1 MALQLKTF
9 ENTDELYNF
18 AAQFLQQKVKDGA
31 KTFGLATGGT
41 MQPLYQ
47 VLRQSDVD
55 FSGCTSFNL
64 DEYIGLPIEHPE
76 SYFTYMQKELFE
88 HKPFSKSYL
97 PNGLAEDIDAEVAHY
112 NELLAQNPID
122 VQLLGVGEN
131 GHIGFNE
138 PGTPFSEKVHA
149 VTLTES
155 TREANARFFNSIDE
169 VPEKA
174 ITMGIANILE
184 AKEILLI
191 AVGEK
196 KRAALESLVHG
207 EVTVDSPITVLQQ
220 HGNVVVLTDL
230 NISLA

>member
-1 MALQLKTF
+1 MAIQLKSF
-9 ENTDELYNF
+9 ENIDELYDF

-41 MQPLYQ
+41 MQPLYKN
-47 VLRQSDVD
+47 LRQSDVD
-55 FSGCTSFNL
+55 FSNCTSFNL
-64 DEYIGLPIEHPE
+64 DEYIGLPDTHPE

-88 HKPFSKSYL
+88 QKPFKKSYL
-97 PNGLAEDIDAEVAHY
+97 PNGLAEDIEREVQHY
-112 NELLAQNPID
+112 NDLLEQHPID

-138 PGTPFSEKVHA
+138 PGTSFSKKTHA

-155 TREANARFFNSIDE
+155 TRQANARYFNSIDE
-169 VPEKA
+169 VPVKA
-174 ITMGIANILE
+174 ITMGIANILQS
-184 AKEILLI
+184 KEVLLI

-196 KRAALESLVHG
+196 KRAALESLFQDAQ
-207 EVTVDSPITVLQQ
+207 TVDSPVTALQQ
-220 HGNVVVLTDL
+220 HANVLVLTDL

>member
-9 ENTDELYNF
+9 ENINELYDF

-41 MQPLYQ
+41 MQPLYKN
-47 VLRQSDVD
+47 LRQSDVD
-55 FSGCTSFNL
+55 FSSCTSFNL
-64 DEYIGLPIEHPE
+64 DEYIGLPITHPE

-88 HKPFSKSYL
+88 QKPFHKSYL
-97 PNGLAEDIDAEVAHY
+97 PNGLAEDAELEAQHY
-112 NELLAQNPID
+112 NELLAKHPID

-138 PGTPFSEKVHA
+138 PGTAFSEKTHV

-155 TREANARFFNSIDE
+155 TRQANARFFDSIDE
-169 VPEKA
+169 VPTKA
-174 ITMGIANILE
+174 ITMGIDNILQ
-184 AKEILLI
+184 AKEVLVI

-196 KRAALESLVHG
+196 KRAALESLLQG
-207 EVTVDSPITVLQQ
+207 EATVDSPITALQQ
-220 HGNVVVLTDL
+220 HANVLVLTDL

>member
-155 TREANARFFNSIDE
+155 TREANARFFNSIAE

-207 EVTVDSPITVLQQ
+207 EVTIDSPITVLQQ